1 MDSILP
7 LAYGRSLMCN
17 DDMEIT
23 VVAFEG
29 CMTSAVY
36 GQADAFAIAA
46 YIAGRRGDA
55 SWSGH
60 EVRIATLDGESV
72 AGYGGHPIRPH
83 CSLERAK
90 DSDVVLIPPI
100 FNDIGETLAAETLL
114 ISWLRAASENCALL
128 ASTCTGAFLLA
139 EAGILDGRRVTTNPA
154 FSTLFARRYPAVQ
167 LAVHERLID
176 DNRVICAGATTAY
189 LNLAVHVIDRL
200 AGHDLAVATA
210 KALSID
216 RHGESQ
222 RPYFLFIAPK
232 DHGDDKVLALQGWI
246 ETNHARPI
254 EIDDMVEIAGMSV
267 RNLSRRFLAATG
279 LSPRQYLRRVRIE
292 AAKRLLEGPAASVE
306 RIAEAVGYRDA
317 RAFIRAFGAVAGI
330 SPGLYRQKFKA
341 T

>member
-1 MDSILP
+1 MK
-7 LAYGRSLMCN
+7 
-17 DDMEIT
+17 IT

-46 YIAGRRGDA
+46 HIAGRRGDA

-60 EVRIATLDGESV
+60 EVRIATADGEPV
-72 AGYGGHPIRPH
+72 AGYGAHPIRPH
-83 CSLERAK
+83 CSLEQAR

-100 FNDIGETLAAETLL
+100 FNDIEATLALESEL
-114 ISWLRAASENCALL
+114 IRWLKSLPTNPTLL

-139 EAGILDGRRVTTNPA
+139 EAGLLDGRRVTTNPA
-154 FSTLFARRYPAVQ
+154 FSALFAQRYPAVQ

-176 DNRVICAGATTAY
+176 NNRVICAGATTAY
-189 LNLAVHVIDRL
+189 LNLAVHVVDRL

-216 RHGESQ
+216 LHGESQ
-222 RPYFLFIAPK
+222 RPYFLFIAPR
-232 DHGDDKVLALQGWI
+232 DHGDAKVLELQGWI
-246 ETNHARPI
+246 ESNYPRA
-254 EIDDMVEIAGMSV
+254 IDIGDMVEVGGMSV
-267 RNLSRRFLAATG
+267 RNLSRRFHTATG

-292 AAKRLLEGPAASVE
+292 AAKRLLEGPVTTVE
-306 RIAEAVGYRDA
+306 RIAAAVGYRDA
-317 RAFIRAFGAVAGI
+317 RAFIRAFGAVTGI

-341 T
+341 S

>member
-1 MDSILP
+1 MT
-7 LAYGRSLMCN
+7 AMK
-17 DDMEIT
+17 IT
-23 VVAFEG
+23 VIAFEG

-60 EVRIATLDGESV
+60 EVRIASLDGAPV

-83 CSLERAK
+83 CSLDQAI
-90 DSDVVLIPPI
+90 DSDVVLVPPI
-100 FNDIGETLAAETLL
+100 FNDIEQTLAVERTLV
-114 ISWLRAASENCALL
+114 SWLKASSETTALL

-139 EAGILDGRRVTTNPA
+139 EAGVLDGRRITTNPA
-154 FSTLFARRYPAVQ
+154 FSALFARRYPAVQ
-167 LAVHERLID
+167 LALHERLID

-232 DHGDDKVLALQGWI
+232 DHGDAKVLELQGWI
-246 ETNHARPI
+246 ESNHARPVD
-254 EIDDMVEIAGMSV
+254 IDDMVEVAGMSV
-267 RNLSRRFLAATG
+267 RNLNRRFLAATQ
-279 LSPRQYLRRVRIE
+279 LSPRQYLRRVRVE
-292 AAKRLLEGPAASVE
+292 TAKRLLEGPPASVE
-306 RIAEAVGYRDA
+306 RIAEAVGYRDP

-341 T
+341 S